1 MSNVKFNY
9 FLKNNPNNKR
19 ELPIV
24 MTIVMSGERTQ
35 MFTGLWTVK
44 SKWNQKY
51 SKVIGT
57 DPDSKSINDTLLSF
71 ISRGR
76 RVVNELVVSG
86 KPFNPN
92 TVKDKL
98 KNGFSKNLK
107 TIESYN
113 LFLKRME
120 KKIPTKYTRSTYVKY
135 LNTKLRV
142 EECRYPI

>member
-24 MTIVMSGERTQ
+24 MTIIMSGERTQ

-98 KNGFSKNLK
+98 KNRIRKKRSAFKSIWSAKSQ
-107 TIESYN
+107 TILWRCQYQNSSCN
-113 LFLKRME
+113 
-120 KKIPTKYTRSTYVKY
+120 STVCTYRIID
-135 LNTKLRV
+135 L
-142 EECRYPI
+142 